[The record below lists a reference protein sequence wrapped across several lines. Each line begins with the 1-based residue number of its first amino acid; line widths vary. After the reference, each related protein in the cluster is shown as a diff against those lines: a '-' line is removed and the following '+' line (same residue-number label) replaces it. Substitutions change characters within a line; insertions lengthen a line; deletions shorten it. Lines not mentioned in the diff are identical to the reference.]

1 MNNLKL
7 AACVAVI
14 SDTNQLLYLRT
25 AECPDPLF
33 YHFKAHSALDVIED
47 KLSKRT
53 TSGSNNDQL
62 EQYLGLL
69 YPMEDHRIYGYV
81 TNTKIKFIMIFESHI
96 LSSQAVQSSVSVHQ
110 THPRDVDIRTMFQR
124 LHTAYINLVCSP
136 FYKPGT
142 PIQPEKLS
150 SAYRFDQCV
159 STLLATHANSGY
171 CSTFTNLIDESKTPT
186 GECTTTTTNMM
197 SPKA

>member
-1 MNNLKL
+1 M

-53 TSGSNNDQL
+53 SGGNHDQL

-81 TNTKIKFIMIFESHI
+81 TNTKIK
-96 LSSQAVQSSVSVHQ
+96 SSVSVHQ
-110 THPRDVDIRTMFQR
+110 THLRDVDVRAMFQR
-124 LHTAYINLVCSP
+124 LHTAYVALVCSP
-136 FYKPGT
+136 FYKSGT
-142 PIQPEKLS
+142 PIQPDKLS
-150 SAYRFDQCV
+150 ASHRFDQCI
-159 STLLATHANSGY
+159 SSLLATNASSGY
-171 CSTFTNLIDESKTPT
+171 CSTFTNLIDERKTPT
-186 GECTTTTTNMM
+186 GDSITTTNIM

>member
-1 MNNLKL
+1 M

-53 TSGSNNDQL
+53 SGGNHDQL

-81 TNTKIKFIMIFESHI
+81 TNTKIKFIMIFESHV
-96 LSSQAVQSSVSVHQ
+96 LSSQSTQSGVSVHQ
-110 THPRDVDIRTMFQR
+110 THLRDVDVRAMFQR
-124 LHTAYINLVCSP
+124 LHTAYVALVCSP
-136 FYKPGT
+136 FYKSGT
-142 PIQPEKLS
+142 PIQPDKLS
-150 SAYRFDQCV
+150 ASHRFDQCI
-159 STLLATHANSGY
+159 SSLLATNASSGY
-171 CSTFTNLIDESKTPT
+171 CSTFTNLIDERKIPT
-186 GECTTTTTNMM
+186 SDSITTTNIM

>member
-1 MNNLKL
+1 M
-7 AACVAVI
+7 AACVVVI

-53 TSGSNNDQL
+53 TSGSPDQL

-81 TNTKIKFIMIFESHI
+81 TNTKVKFIMIFESQN
-96 LSSQAVQSSVSVHQ
+96 LSPSQSTQSSLPSHQ
-110 THPRDVDIRTMFQR
+110 HTHLRDVNIRDMFQR
-124 LHTAYINLVCSP
+124 LHTAYIDLVCSP
-136 FYKPGT
+136 FYKSGT
-142 PIQPEKLS
+142 PIQPEKLP
-150 SAYRFDQCV
+150 AARRFDQRI
-159 STLLATHANSGY
+159 STLLATHASSGY
-171 CSTFTNLIDESKTPT
+171 CSTFTSLIDEAKTPT
-186 GECTTTTTNMM
+186 GESLTTSII

>member
-1 MNNLKL
+1 M
-7 AACVAVI
+7 AACVVVI

-53 TSGSNNDQL
+53 TSGGNHDQL

-81 TNTKIKFIMIFESHI
+81 TNTKIKFIMIFESHV
-96 LSSQAVQSSVSVHQ
+96 LSSQSTQSNVSVHQ
-110 THPRDVDIRTMFQR
+110 THLRDVDVRAMFQR
-124 LHTAYINLVCSP
+124 LHTAYIALVCSP

-142 PIQPEKLS
+142 PIQPDKLS
-150 SAYRFDQCV
+150 AAYRFDQCI
-159 STLLATHANSGY
+159 SSLLATNASSGY
-171 CSTFTNLIDESKTPT
+171 CSTFTNLIDESKTST
-186 GECTTTTTNMM
+186 GDSITTRNIM

>member
-1 MNNLKL
+1 M

-47 KLSKRT
+47 KLCKRT
-53 TSGSNNDQL
+53 TSSGNHDQL

-81 TNTKIKFIMIFESHI
+81 TNTKIKFIMIFESHV
-96 LSSQAVQSSVSVHQ
+96 LSSQSIQSHVSIHQ
-110 THPRDVDIRTMFQR
+110 THPRDVDIRAMFQR
-124 LHTAYINLVCSP
+124 LHAAYINLVCSP
-136 FYKPGT
+136 FYQPGT
-142 PIQPEKLS
+142 PIEPEKLT
-150 SAYRFDQCV
+150 AAHRFDQCI
-159 STLLATHANSGY
+159 SALLAAHASSGY
-171 CSTFTNLIDESKTPT
+171 CSTFANLIDESKTPT
-186 GECTTTTTNMM
+186 GESVTTTTM
-197 SPKA
+197 

>member
-1 MNNLKL
+1 M
-7 AACVAVI
+7 AACVVVI

-25 AECPDPLF
+25 AECSDPLF

-47 KLSKRT
+47 KLSRRT
-53 TSGSNNDQL
+53 ASGTHDQL

-96 LSSQAVQSSVSVHQ
+96 LSSQSSQSGLQ
-110 THPRDVDIRTMFQR
+110 THTRDVDIRAMFQR
-124 LHTAYINLVCSP
+124 LHSAYVNLVCSP

-142 PIQPEKLS
+142 PIQPDKQAAAS
-150 SAYRFDQCV
+150 RFDRCI
-159 STLLATHANSGY
+159 SSLLATHASSGY
-171 CSTFTNLIDESKTPT
+171 CLTFTNLIDETKTPT
-186 GECTTTTTNMM
+186 GEDVTSSVM
-197 SPKA
+197 SSKA